1 MQWDILW
8 FPQSAGFYLF
18 CSLLIQLLGF
28 RLRSTN
34 FPSLLILVFNLAVSR
49 SPSLRLM
56 FGLSNRLPPL
66 LPCSSPLPFLLPLC
80 FSPFCQT
87 QWLQGEAVELCARL
101 DPVSSSTGPGH
112 QGPSHQ
118 PPMIACSLL
127 TNPSLLWYRLNLLP
141 LSSPCLF
148 SFPYYEF
155 SYVGDASLYLF
166 AFLFFLFIYFFVG
179 VFVVPVCLAQ
189 FVICWWLMV
198 WLWTPSSTKT
208 NSFISTGSSSQLCSE
223 SVICVCVC
231 VQMYSV
237 CECWTIKNDYFDI

>member
-155 SYVGDASLYLF
+155 SYVGDTSLYLF
-166 AFLFFLFIYFFVG
+166 AFLLFLFIYFFCWCFCCAGLFGSVCNL
-179 VFVVPVCLAQ
+179 FVVNGLIADPFFHEDKQLHLDWKQLTAL
-189 FVICWWLMV
+189 FWICHL
-198 WLWTPSSTKT
+198 
-208 NSFISTGSSSQLCSE
+208 
-223 SVICVCVC
+223 CVCVC
-231 VQMYSV
+231 ADVFCLCV
-237 CECWTIKNDYFDI
+237 LDY

>member
-1 MQWDILW
+1 MQWDILC
-8 FPQSAGFYLF
+8 FPQSACFYLF

-49 SPSLRLM
+49 SPSLRVM

-87 QWLQGEAVELCARL
+87 QWLQSEAVELCARL

-127 TNPSLLWYRLNLLP
+127 TNPSLLWYRLNSLP
-141 LSSPCLF
+141 LSSPCHFFFSLLWIFLLGWHKFVSLCFSVSYHTFF
-148 SFPYYEF
+148 SFF
-155 SYVGDASLYLF
+155 YL
-166 AFLFFLFIYFFVG
+166 FLFFVGFFVMS
-179 VFVVPVCLAQ
+179 VNVLVCLAQ
-189 FVICWWLMV
+189 FVIWSWLMV
-198 WLWTPSSTKT
+198 RLWTPSSTKT
-208 NSFISTGSSSQLCSE
+208 NSFFSTVSS
-223 SVICVCVC
+223 
-231 VQMYSV
+231 
-237 CECWTIKNDYFDI
+237 WAIKNDYFDI